1 MKSALLPALTLLA
14 SSSLLSQAAL
24 LWTVGQDDNGWP
36 VGDGGGPN
44 ATFVQETG
52 TNVLPGNPNSP
63 EVNAQADDDYYLA
76 GDYSVANAAY
86 GAYVPVGFLAANE
99 EAAERAYAGT
109 DNTLRYHF
117 NFPAGTG
124 LNDILTITFD
134 ANNHHIDAGIN
145 PDPRYGT
152 EIWFNGVQVLSEVI
166 IRPADIDFDYTT
178 PGFTLGGLGFDS
190 SVVGPG
196 YDNIVELRGI
206 NYNASGGGNWMGID
220 YVRMDITPIPEPGS
234 IMLLAGLLAGA
245 GLIRRR

>member
-1 MKSALLPALTLLA
+1 MKSATLPILTLLA
-14 SSSLLSQAAL
+14 STSLLSQAAL
-24 LWTVGQDDNGWP
+24 LWTVGLDDNGWP
-36 VGDGGGPN
+36 AGNGGGPN

-52 TNVLPGNPNSP
+52 TNALPGNPNSP
-63 EVNAQADDDYYLA
+63 EIDAQADDDYYLA
-76 GDYSVANAAY
+76 GTYSVANTAY
-86 GAYVPVGFLAANE
+86 GAYIPVGFLAVNE

-124 LNDILTITFD
+124 LSDLLTITFD
-134 ANNHHIDAGIN
+134 ANNLHGDGGV
-145 PDPRYGT
+145 DPRYGT
-152 EIWFNGVQVLSEVI
+152 EIWFNGIRVMDEVI
-166 IRPADIDFDYTT
+166 IRNAELDTDYTS
-178 PGFTLGGLGFDS
+178 PAFTLGGLGFDS

-234 IMLLAGLLAGA
+234 FILCAGVVAGIGLL
-245 GLIRRR
+245 RRRR